1 MGSSNEVTKEWHTD
15 VLPVETDRALD
26 FLSHADWLRQSSWY
40 LAGGT
45 ALTLHVGHRESLD
58 LDFFTQD
65 KDVDVSL
72 IPSYF
77 AIDIWQT
84 EILREGT
91 LYGKLLGAKVSFI
104 LYPFFHSRVTPHA
117 YGAVRV
123 LAPPDVA
130 VMKIIAISQRG
141 KKRDF
146 VDLYWYAL
154 HQEPILNV
162 VRRLSDQYPTVAHDF
177 HHILKSMMYFED
189 AEIDPMPK
197 IFFDTDWKTVK
208 AYFQKEIPKITKELL
223 KLE

>member
-1 MGSSNEVTKEWHTD
+1 MGSPDEVTKEWHTD
-15 VLPVETDRALD
+15 VLPVETKRALD

-65 KDVDVSL
+65 KNVEVSL
-72 IPSYF
+72 ISGHF
-77 AIDIWQT
+77 SNDVWQT

-104 LYPFFHSRVTPHA
+104 LYPFFHSRVTPRE

-123 LAPPDVA
+123 LAPSDVA

-154 HQEPILNV
+154 HYEPILNV

-189 AEIDPMPK
+189 AEIDPMPTL
-197 IFFDTDWKTVK
+197 FFKADWKTIK
-208 AYFQKEIPKITKELL
+208 AYFQTEVPKIARELL
-223 KLE
+223 HLE